1 MNYGAGGSRVRPMLF
16 VAFVG
21 VAVIAAA
28 GLLWMIEGRADT
40 RGIRFGQAPFA
51 EGAPMADVAENA
63 VRGVVNISTTRVV
76 SGRLGRGRAPLNDPF
91 FEYFFG
97 PGGQR
102 AIPGDRRA
110 QALGSGVIVSPDG
123 IILTNNHVVD
133 GADGITVM
141 LFDGRE
147 MEAELVGADPKSDL
161 AVLRLTKKVGGLQA
175 IPIGDSD
182 KLRLAET
189 VIAIGNPFGLGNT
202 VTSGI
207 VSAKGRANMGIV
219 DYEDF
224 IQTDAAINPGNSG
237 GALLN
242 ARGQLV
248 GINTAIVSETGGYQ
262 GIGFAIPSNMALGIL
277 NSILENGRV
286 VRGWMGVVLQDL
298 NPDLAAGLGMREA
311 EGVLI
316 SDVPEGTP
324 ADKAGLRRGD
334 VILKVGGE
342 KIDSSTRLRNVIAS
356 RGAGARVQMT
366 VLRDSSEIQVTVEL
380 GEQPSQYYA
389 GGSGK
394 DSKGA
399 LEGLE
404 VGDLTPETRQDYRI
418 PGGVKS
424 GVVVTD
430 VERGSAAARGGLR
443 PGDVVLEVNRKKVDS
458 VSDFRTAYEQ
468 SKSRVLLLIVRHG
481 HTVFLTIQ
489 R

>member
-1 MNYGAGGSRVRPMLF
+1 MTGGF
-16 VAFVG
+16 V
-21 VAVIAAA
+21 
-28 GLLWMIEGRADT
+28 
-40 RGIRFGQAPFA
+40 
-51 EGAPMADVAENA
+51 
-63 VRGVVNISTTRVV
+63 
-76 SGRLGRGRAPLNDPF
+76 
-91 FEYFFG
+91 FE
-97 PGGQR
+97 
-102 AIPGDRRA
+102 
-110 QALGSGVIVSPDG
+110 
-123 IILTNNHVVD
+123 T
-133 GADGITVM
+133 
-141 LFDGRE
+141 
-147 MEAELVGADPKSDL
+147 
-161 AVLRLTKKVGGLQA
+161 
-175 IPIGDSD
+175 
-182 KLRLAET
+182 LAET

-242 ARGQLV
+242 TRGQLV

-262 GIGFAIPSNMALGIL
+262 GIGFAIPSNIALGIL

-298 NPDLAAGLGMREA
+298 DEELAAGLGMRKA

-380 GEQPSQYYA
+380 GEQPSQYYT
-389 GGSGK
+389 GGSGG
-394 DSKGA
+394 DSRGA
-399 LEGLE
+399 LDGLE